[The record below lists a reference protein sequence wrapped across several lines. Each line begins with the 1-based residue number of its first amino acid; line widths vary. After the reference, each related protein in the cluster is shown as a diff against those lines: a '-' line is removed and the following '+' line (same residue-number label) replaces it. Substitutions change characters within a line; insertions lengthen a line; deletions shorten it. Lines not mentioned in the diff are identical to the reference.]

1 METAASWKD
10 KGNQYVQEKQ
20 YLEALNCYT
29 KAIELDPND
38 PILYSNRS
46 AMFYNLN
53 EFNNAIIDA
62 EMAIQ
67 LRPQYAKA
75 YLRKGNALE
84 AQYRY
89 KEALDAYELGLK
101 QDPEHSQLIEA
112 KKRVIELIEKQK
124 GNVINEEE
132 KKIDMNLIE
141 KYAMKKKVKIY
152 LEKNVG
158 NYMILSGFVE
168 DANDGF
174 IYFKDNLNKFHILN
188 IKNIL
193 DIEIE

>member
-53 EFNNAIIDA
+53 KFDNAILDA

-84 AQYRY
+84 AQYKY
-89 KEALDAYELGLK
+89 KEAFDAYELGLK

-112 KKRVIELIEKQK
+112 KKHVIELIEKQK

>member
-84 AQYRY
+84 AQYKY

-101 QDPEHSQLIEA
+101 QDPKHSQLIEA
-112 KKRVIELIEKQK
+112 KKSVIELIEKQK

>member
-53 EFNNAIIDA
+53 KFDNAILDA

-84 AQYRY
+84 AQYKY

-101 QDPEHSQLIEA
+101 QDHEHSQLIEA
-112 KKRVIELIEKQK
+112 KKGVIELIEKQK

>member
-84 AQYRY
+84 AQYKY
-89 KEALDAYELGLK
+89 KEALDDYELGLK
-101 QDPEHSQLIEA
+101 QDPKHSQLIEA
-112 KKRVIELIEKQK
+112 KKSVIELIEKQK